1 MKYLKYLV
9 LPIFLSS
16 CSIIGA
22 SNQITTTSSTTTT
35 LYLGDSCNSKS
46 YIAFS
51 SVLWEDY
58 NNFFKYTGGEK
69 LSINS
74 NVSNAAKHLRAIKFN
89 LVYLDSPPIE
99 NYLITLIE
107 SIDSVMNSINSYFSY
122 PYDPQSTLDLNNSV
136 QKFIFDFESY
146 MYDYKNLCSKLAS
159 I

>member
-1 MKYLKYLV
+1 M
-9 LPIFLSS
+9 
-16 CSIIGA
+16 
-22 SNQITTTSSTTTT
+22 
-35 LYLGDSCNSKS
+35 
-46 YIAFS
+46 
-51 SVLWEDY
+51 
-58 NNFFKYTGGEK
+58 
-69 LSINS
+69 
-74 NVSNAAKHLRAIKFN
+74 SNAAKHLRAIKFN